1 MEDEQLLFLQDLE
14 IENVKMR
21 EDMAKLRRSIAEGAE
36 DSENEAGRED
46 IFINYNNLS

>member
-1 MEDEQLLFLQDLE
+1 MEGEQLLFLQDLE

-36 DSENEAGRED
+36 DSENEAVSED
-46 IFINYNNLS
+46 HYNNLS